1 LRQDSRID
9 ANDANKFSEVAQMT
23 VSAKFKVILV
33 SVSAAMLVAGASAMA
48 QELQG
53 LQAKSGPRLDFPA
66 GLATDGHAVYVSN
79 SRNNTIEAIDAA
91 SKSLRIVAG
100 KLFQQGS
107 NDGTGDSARFNSP
120 DGMAISGQD
129 LYLCDTDNSD
139 IRKVNIGS
147 GTVTTIAGTANIGGT
162 EDGTGSAAHFN
173 LPTQIAT
180 DGTSLYVADSGNN
193 SIRRITL
200 ADMKVKTIAGQPGAA
215 GKTEG
220 NPGKS
225 QFSGPRGIAVDKKA
239 IYVADTGNEV
249 IRKIDISTLETST
262 IAGTGA
268 EGDKDGPALEAQFNN
283 PGAICTDGTMLYVLD
298 ADNHSIRKI
307 DLTANTVTKL
317 TLVNGHIGSGCALTS
332 DGKQLYFSDTTENA
346 VEVVDTT
353 SGNFTTLYPPGQ

>member
-1 LRQDSRID
+1 
-9 ANDANKFSEVAQMT
+9 MT

-53 LQAKSGPRLDFPA
+53 LQSQTGPRLDFPA
-66 GLATDGHAVYVSN
+66 GLATDGRTVFVSN
-79 SRNNTIEAIDAA
+79 SRNNTIGAIDAA
-91 SKSLRIVAG
+91 SKSIRILAG

-107 NDGTGDSARFNSP
+107 NDGVGDSARFNSP

-147 GTVTTIAGTANIGGT
+147 GTVTTITGTANIGGT
-162 EDGTGSAAHFN
+162 EDGTGSGAHFN

-180 DGTSLYVADSGNN
+180 DGTTLYVADSGNN

-200 ADMKVKTIAGQPGAA
+200 ADMKVKTIAGQPGTA

-220 NPGKS
+220 TPDKS

-239 IYVADTGNEV
+239 IYVADTGNDV
-249 IRKIDISTLETST
+249 IRKIDLSTLQTST

-283 PGAICTDGTMLYVLD
+283 PGALCTDGTTLYVLD

-353 SGNFTTLYPPGQ
+353 SGNFTSLYPPGQ

>member
-1 LRQDSRID
+1 MRIS
-9 ANDANKFSEVAQMT
+9 ANFKITIASVAT
-23 VSAKFKVILV
+23 L
-33 SVSAAMLVAGASAMA
+33 AMLAVSASAMA
-48 QELQG
+48 QNLEG
-53 LQAKSGPRLDFPA
+53 IQAQSGPRLDFPA
-66 GLATDGHAVYVSN
+66 GLATDGRAVYVAN
-79 SRNNTIEAIDAA
+79 SRNNTVEAIDAA
-91 SKSLRIVAG
+91 SKGLRIVAG

-107 NDGTGDSARFNSP
+107 NDGVGDSARFNSP
-120 DGMAISGQD
+120 DGMTIVGQD
-129 LYLCDTDNSD
+129 LYLCDTNNSD
-139 IRKVNIGS
+139 IRKITVAN

-180 DGTSLYVADSGNN
+180 DGSALYVADSGNN

-200 ADMKVKTIAGQPGAA
+200 PDMKVKTIAGQSGTA

-220 NPGKS
+220 GSDKS
-225 QFSGPRGIAVDKKA
+225 LFSGPRGIAVDKKA
-239 IYVADTGNEV
+239 IYVADTGNDV
-249 IRKIDISTLETST
+249 IRKIDLSTLQTST
-262 IAGTGA
+262 LAGTGE
-268 EGDKDGPALEAQFNN
+268 EGDKDGPALQAQFNN
-283 PGAICTDGTMLYVLD
+283 PGALCTDGAMLYVLD

-346 VEVVDTT
+346 VEVVDTG